1 MMGSLRIIFQGER
14 GTDAG
19 GLTREWFL
27 EISKAMLNPNYSLFE
42 PTQNGNT
49 FQPSSLN
56 LENNWRDL
64 FKFIGRVI
72 GKSIISQNK
81 LDAYFTRSFYKHM
94 LGQPLTY
101 HDMEDIDQVYFKS
114 LKQIKENAKNI
125 PV

>member
-1 MMGSLRIIFQGER
+1 
-14 GTDAG
+14 
-19 GLTREWFL
+19 
-27 EISKAMLNPNYSLFE
+27 MLNPNYSLFE

-56 LENNWRDL
+56 LEANWRDL

-101 HDMEDIDQVYFKS
+101 HDMEDID
-114 LKQIKENAKNI
+114 
-125 PV
+125 